1 MSIEF
6 IIKRDGSK
14 EEFQPQKLN
23 GWGEWATSNL
33 DKFVDW
39 GEAVLH
45 AYSVNKPE
53 TTSEELQ
60 LSLIDFCLNKQT
72 FAYNRMAGR
81 LYVALLYKRI
91 YNQDKPPTL
100 REVHSNLV
108 NHGLMSEDFYN
119 SFSKQDYEELEKI
132 INHKRDLTYTHYQL
146 DQILDKYS
154 LHDRVNNIYFE
165 MPQFVYMRVAMRM
178 CQNKGTGKQRIDR
191 IKRHYAQ
198 YSNNTVNIPTP
209 YFTNS
214 RNYS

>member
-14 EEFQPQKLN
+14 EPFQPKKLN

-33 DKFVDW
+33 DRFVDW

-60 LSLIDFCLNKQT
+60 LSLIDFCLNKNT
-72 FAYNRMAGR
+72 YAYNRMAGR

-91 YNQDKPPTL
+91 YNSSVIPSLK
-100 REVHSNLV
+100 EVHTNLV
-108 NHGLMSEDFYN
+108 AHGLMAEAFVT
-119 SFSKQDYEELEKI
+119 SFSDEDYIELEKI
-132 INHKRDLTYTHYQL
+132 IDHKKDLKYAHYQL

-154 LHDRVNNIYFE
+154 LHDRVNNIFFE
-165 MPQFVYMRVAMRM
+165 TPQFVYMRVAMRM
-178 CQNKGTGKQRIDR
+178 CLNKGTGKERIQR
-191 IKRHYAQ
+191 IKRHYNQ

-214 RNYS
+214 RNL